1 MFKGKEPKMV
11 EVSSMHRKQNR
22 QDDGHSGIIVLSFAT
37 VKGNAQL
44 LGLPLGHGAC
54 RRGKGVN
61 VLKAGDALFGYEE

>member
-1 MFKGKEPKMV
+1 
-11 EVSSMHRKQNR
+11 MHGKQNR
-22 QDDGHSGIIVLSFAT
+22 QDDGHSGRIVLSFAT

-54 RRGKGVN
+54 FRGKGVN